1 MNFLAKYNQIIE
13 SRPTRLK
20 IPNDGYEKHHILP
33 TSMGGKDTENNLVI
47 LTPREHYICHLLLSK
62 FTKGKD
68 RIKMVNAVRRMAGRC
83 SKSYEAF
90 RKGWMKVVSKQSLDR
105 WADSEF
111 KNKMKLI
118 HKNRNHNRIKE
129 MNMARWSKPEAS
141 NEFKQWWKK
150 NRKKMANSHQK
161 AWLDPVK
168 RKNRLDAI
176 RKAARDPKLAQLR
189 SERTKKGWETRR
201 LRQSVS

>member
-1 MNFLAKYNQIIE
+1 
-13 SRPTRLK
+13 
-20 IPNDGYEKHHILP
+20 
-33 TSMGGKDTENNLVI
+33 MGGKDTKNNLVI

>member
-1 MNFLAKYNQIIE
+1 MNYLAKYTQIIE

-20 IPNDGYEKHHILP
+20 VSNDGYETHHILP
-33 TSMGGKDTENNLVI
+33 TSMGGNNDKDNLVV

-68 RIKMVNAVRRMAGRC
+68 RTKMVNAVRRMAGRC

-105 WADSEF
+105 WADPVF

-118 HKNRNHNRIKE
+118 RKGLFREQLKE

-150 NRKKMANSHQK
+150 NKKKMSNSHQK

-176 RKAARDPKLAQLR
+176 REATRDPKLAQLR